1 MLMKN
6 YVFKKKSLKMTTL
19 VIVFDAGARLEEKG
33 KYGTMHLMEH
43 LICKTFKD
51 MYPELTK
58 LGISWNAFTS
68 DEMVEVYFKGLDK
81 YLTNDLKEKLA
92 RRLVDGLGWVSE
104 EEFETEKKVVCQE
117 YADCMFSPESAS
129 TINIMRKW
137 FGVYTPIGYL
147 EDIQAFTYE
156 DMLETYEKYFRRPAK
171 ITEIGRVKTT
181 AFEDF
186 EYQDVTKLKDKVKFK
201 NHKDMPLEEISS
213 DDKIPVF
220 AVSKKTVS
228 KSDYTYLGIGLDMLT
243 DGLDSPFYVELREKL
258 GLTYFV
264 YTQINGYI
272 DHGVMMIEACTSN
285 DRKDELIE
293 KMKEVIESAESF
305 MTPER
310 FDTVMSSIRISREKQ
325 DALLFSDHNR
335 FSTIS
340 KMLFP
345 NNLNKIELDKVIK
358 VTLEYLSKT
367 VILTAND

>member
-1 MLMKN
+1 MKN
-6 YVFKKKSLKMTTL
+6 YIFKKKSLKMTTL
-19 VIVFDAGARLEEKG
+19 VIVFDAGARLEQQG

-92 RRLVDGLGWVSE
+92 RRLVDGLSWVSE

-156 DMLETYEKYFRRPAK
+156 DMLETYEKYFRKPVK
-171 ITEIGRVKTT
+171 ITEIGRYKTEV
-181 AFEDF
+181 FENFD
-186 EYQDVTKLKDKVKFK
+186 YQEIEKTQNKVKFK
-201 NHKDMPLEEISS
+201 KHNDMPLEEISS

-220 AVSKKTVS
+220 AVSKKIVS
-228 KSDYTYLGIGLDMLT
+228 KSDYPYLGVGLDMLT
-243 DGLDSPFYVELREKL
+243 DGLESPFYKELREKL

-264 YTQINGYI
+264 CTQINCYI
-272 DHGVMMIEACTSN
+272 DHGVMMIEACTGN

-293 KMKEVIESAESF
+293 KMQELIATSEQFLSK
-305 MTPER
+305 ER
-310 FDTVMSSIRISREKQ
+310 FNTIMSSVKIQRETQ
-325 DALLFSDHNR
+325 DALLFNSHNR

-340 KMLFP
+340 KMLYP